1 MVAQEVDMTKVDP
14 FELPPMSDVSSE
26 EEAASEYDKGYA
38 AGFAAGYA
46 EAKEASNDQD
56 ARQ

>member
-1 MVAQEVDMTKVDP
+1 MTKVDP